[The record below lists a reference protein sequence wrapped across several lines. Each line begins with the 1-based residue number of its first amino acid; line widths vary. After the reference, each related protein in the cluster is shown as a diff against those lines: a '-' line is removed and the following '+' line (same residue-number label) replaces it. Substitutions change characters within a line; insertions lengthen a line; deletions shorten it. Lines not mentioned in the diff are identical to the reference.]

1 MSLGAILLTAF
12 WYLGEEVVRQ
22 FVLLLLVNCEELR
35 RVLGEAVKLWAFGEP
50 VADNCSLRTSHQLVE
65 WVMAHVV
72 SRLSRT
78 IVKEGARF
86 LS

>member
-1 MSLGAILLTAF
+1 MLLTAF
-12 WYLGEEVVRQ
+12 WYLGEEVVRH

-35 RVLGEAVKLWAFGEP
+35 RMLGEAVKLWAFGEP

-72 SRLSRT
+72 CRKGKVSIMSW
-78 IVKEGARF
+78 
-86 LS
+86 